1 MRRWPEDDLR
11 CHTLKIAIAIAA
23 AGMNNVRPLP
33 IPGSARTKSALD
45 FQLVCG
51 EFQTLSHK
59 FLQNPSLVM
68 LVLIV
73 TIVAQCVI

>member
-1 MRRWPEDDLR
+1 
-11 CHTLKIAIAIAA
+11 
-23 AGMNNVRPLP
+23 
-33 IPGSARTKSALD
+33 
-45 FQLVCG
+45 
-51 EFQTLSHK
+51 LSHK